1 MWSELLSFSFWF
13 NLRPGSFSDVERYF
27 LLGFIGLLLISLV
40 ASFII
45 KRRPGKNRYAA
56 RLFYD
61 FSFTNSLIGLILLFF
76 NYEVI
81 PFLSAHFWYL
91 LWLVAMVWWF
101 ISIIKKI
108 KAVSKKR
115 TQEPGNSDLKKYLP

>member
-1 MWSELLSFSFWF
+1 MWSELLSLSFWF
-13 NLRPGSFSDVERYF
+13 NLRPGSFSDVERYS
-27 LLGFIGLLLISLV
+27 LLGFIGLLLIVSV
-40 ASFII
+40 ISFII
-45 KRRPGKNRYAA
+45 KKRAGKNRFTA

-61 FSFTNSLIGLILLFF
+61 FSFTNALIGLILLFF
-76 NYEVI
+76 NYEII

-91 LWLVAMVWWF
+91 LWLIAMIWWL

-115 TQEPGNSDLKKYLP
+115 SQEPNGPDLKKYLP